1 MPETKIPPRFDW
13 TIYADATFAGL
24 AALIPLPL
32 VDLYFEWL
40 FRRRMVRAIA
50 AKNGRLLNAPTL
62 HELNRDRSGRLR
74 GCLLWP
80 VKMVYSFL
88 KKLSR
93 KILYFLAIKEAVDNL
108 NTYWHRA
115 FLLDYMMR
123 AGYLDHSQ
131 AEVKLAAFTLDQVL
145 KETGESPLMQL
156 ARQVVG
162 SVRHVLVSLWRWR
175 RRGEEDETVRE
186 TRRQM
191 SQRWGDFQVYFEGLI
206 QLYDETYAALAAQQI
221 DQAGSAAATPD
232 DAPARNG
239 PDPDQ

>member
-1 MPETKIPPRFDW
+1 MPQTKVPPRFDW
-13 TIYADATFAGL
+13 AIYADATFAGL

-50 AKNGRLLNAPTL
+50 LKNGRELNTPTL
-62 HELNRDRSGRLR
+62 NELNRNRSGRLR

-80 VKMVYSFL
+80 IKLVYTFL

-131 AEVKLAAFTLDQVL
+131 EEVVLAAEALHLVL
-145 KETGESPLMQL
+145 KETNESPLLQL

-162 SVRHVLVSLWRWR
+162 SVRHVLLSLWRWR
-175 RRGEEDETVRE
+175 RRGEEDATVKEARS
-186 TRRQM
+186 QM
-191 SQRWGDFQVYFEGLI
+191 SQRWGDFQAYFQGLI
-206 QLYDETYAALAAQQI
+206 LLYDETYQVLA
-221 DQAGSAAATPD
+221 DQTGHQSTLSNRSP
-232 DAPARNG
+232 
-239 PDPDQ
+239 Q

>member
-1 MPETKIPPRFDW
+1 MPQTKVPPRFDW
-13 TIYADATFAGL
+13 AVYADATFAGL

-40 FRRRMVRAIA
+40 FKRRMVRAIA
-50 AKNGRLLNAPTL
+50 LKNGRLLNTPTL
-62 HELNRDRSGRLR
+62 NELNRNRSGRLR

-80 VKMVYSFL
+80 IKLIYTFL

-123 AGYLDHSQ
+123 AGYLDGSQ
-131 AEVKLAAFTLDQVL
+131 EDVVLAAETLHLVL
-145 KETGESPLMQL
+145 KEIDESPLIQL

-162 SVRHVLVSLWRWR
+162 SVHHVLRSLWRWR
-175 RRGEEDETVRE
+175 RRGEEDQTVVE
-186 TRRQM
+186 AKAQM
-191 SQRWGDFQVYFEGLI
+191 SQRWGDFQTYFQGLI
-206 QLYDETYAALAAQQI
+206 LLYDETYTALANK
-221 DQAGSAAATPD
+221 
-232 DAPARNG
+232 NG
-239 PDPDQ
+239 A

>member
-13 TIYADATFAGL
+13 SIYADATFAGL

-50 AKNGRLLNAPTL
+50 LRNGRLLNTPTIN
-62 HELNRDRSGRLR
+62 EINRNRNSRLQ

-80 VKMVYSFL
+80 LKTIFSFL

-108 NTYWHRA
+108 NYYWHRA
-115 FLLDYMMR
+115 FLLDYMIR
-123 AGYLDHSQ
+123 AGYLDQSP
-131 AEVKLAAFTLDQVL
+131 AEIARAAQTLDLVL
-145 KETGESPLMQL
+145 KQTDESPLTQL

-162 SVRHVLVSLWRWR
+162 SVRYVLRSLWRWR
-175 RRGEEDETVRE
+175 RRGEEDVATVTARE
-186 TRRQM
+186 QM
-191 SQRWGDFQVYFEGLI
+191 SQRWRDFDTYFQGLI
-206 QLYDETYAALAAQQI
+206 LLYNETYTALGI
-221 DQAGSAAATPD
+221 PEPD
-232 DAPARNG
+232 NNQP
-239 PDPDQ
+239 

>member
-1 MPETKIPPRFDW
+1 MPQTKAPPHFDW
-13 TIYADATFAGL
+13 AIYADATFAGL

-40 FRRRMVRAIA
+40 FKRRMVRAIA
-50 AKNGRLLNAPTL
+50 LRNGRLLNTPTL
-62 HELNRDRSGRLR
+62 NELNRNRSGRLR

-80 VKMVYSFL
+80 LKLVYTFL

-123 AGYLDHSQ
+123 AGYLDGSQ
-131 AEVKLAAFTLDQVL
+131 EDVVLAAETLHLVL
-145 KETGESPLMQL
+145 KEIDESPLIQL

-162 SVRHVLVSLWRWR
+162 SVHHVLRSLWRWR
-175 RRGEEDETVRE
+175 RRGEEDQTVIE
-186 TRRQM
+186 AKAQM
-191 SQRWGDFQVYFEGLI
+191 SQRWGDFQTYFQGLI
-206 QLYDETYAALAAQQI
+206 LLYDETYTALANKN
-221 DQAGSAAATPD
+221 DT
-232 DAPARNG
+232 
-239 PDPDQ
+239 

>member
-1 MPETKIPPRFDW
+1 MPQTKVPPRFDW
-13 TIYADATFAGL
+13 AIYADATFAGL

-50 AKNGRLLNAPTL
+50 LKNGRELNTPTL
-62 HELNRDRSGRLR
+62 NELNRNRSGRLR

-80 VKMVYSFL
+80 IKLVYTFL

-131 AEVKLAAFTLDQVL
+131 EEVVLAAEALHLVL
-145 KETGESPLMQL
+145 KETNESPLLQL

-162 SVRHVLVSLWRWR
+162 SVRHVLLSLWRWR
-175 RRGEEDETVRE
+175 RRGEEDATVKEARS
-186 TRRQM
+186 QM
-191 SQRWGDFQVYFEGLI
+191 SQRWGDFQAYFQGLI
-206 QLYDETYAALAAQQI
+206 
-221 DQAGSAAATPD
+221 PD
-232 DAPARNG
+232 
-239 PDPDQ
+239 

>member
-1 MPETKIPPRFDW
+1 MPQTKAPPHFDW
-13 TIYADATFAGL
+13 AIYADATFAGL

-40 FRRRMVRAIA
+40 FKRRMVRAIA
-50 AKNGRLLNAPTL
+50 LRNGRLLNTPTL
-62 HELNRDRSGRLR
+62 NELNRNRSGRLR

-80 VKMVYSFL
+80 IKLIYTFL

-123 AGYLDHSQ
+123 AGYLDNSQ
-131 AEVKLAAFTLDQVL
+131 EDVVLAAETLHLVL
-145 KETGESPLMQL
+145 KEIDESPLIQL

-162 SVRHVLVSLWRWR
+162 SVHHVLRSLWRWR
-175 RRGEEDETVRE
+175 RRGEEDQTVIETKA
-186 TRRQM
+186 QM
-191 SQRWGDFQVYFEGLI
+191 SQRWGDFQTYFQGLI
-206 QLYDETYAALAAQQI
+206 LLYDETYTALANKN
-221 DQAGSAAATPD
+221 
-232 DAPARNG
+232 DA
-239 PDPDQ
+239 